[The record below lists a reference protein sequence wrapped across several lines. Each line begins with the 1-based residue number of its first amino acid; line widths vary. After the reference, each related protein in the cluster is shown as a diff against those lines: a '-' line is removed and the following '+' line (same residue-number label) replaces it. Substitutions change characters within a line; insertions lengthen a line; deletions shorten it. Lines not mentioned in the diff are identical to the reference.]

1 MHNLDYELGFSPS
14 CGDEYSEAAGATA
27 LRATCKLACERLGI
41 LKSKSKRT
49 AMRRDCR
56 NDCDRKFEQRIETGS
71 LFKSDAVKLQEDIL
85 NEETAAYEEQLRA
98 EEEAAIKAEEDR
110 LRREAASRAS
120 LSSGSTGSGASSGST
135 DSEASEGMS
144 NGLKYGL
151 IGGGALILIVGIALI
166 AKKK

>member
-1 MHNLDYELGFSPS
+1 
-14 CGDEYSEAAGATA
+14 
-27 LRATCKLACERLGI
+27 
-41 LKSKSKRT
+41 
-49 AMRRDCR
+49 MRRDCR